1 MIISFKWYRESPS
14 IWFRYRIFPIG
25 TYITNRIHYTT
36 TKDPPMY
43 LHTAP
48 CEPIIWA
55 SPQQCKSTLPP
66 VYPCSLYT
74 PAGSSLRGESVDRR
88 PNIVCSLIILQWDR
102 SNRPPKANKLTTS
115 LSRST
120 TLGSRRSRPL
130 PTKITKNCKYQFP
143 SLMRNKSKTGLSNT
157 NPLNLK
163 TASCSLSPPSSKE
176 PKCAALM
183 DFAMYKNIYIDQLL
197 KLSFPSQR

>member
-1 MIISFKWYRESPS
+1 MVPISNLSNRNLHNQSNTLYYNERPSNVSPYCTL
-14 IWFRYRIFPIG
+14 WTNYLG
-25 TYITNRIHYTT
+25 T
-36 TKDPPMY
+36 
-43 LHTAP
+43 
-48 CEPIIWA
+48 
-55 SPQQCKSTLPP
+55 PQQCKSTFPP

-197 KLSFPSQR
+197 KLSFPSQRWDQR